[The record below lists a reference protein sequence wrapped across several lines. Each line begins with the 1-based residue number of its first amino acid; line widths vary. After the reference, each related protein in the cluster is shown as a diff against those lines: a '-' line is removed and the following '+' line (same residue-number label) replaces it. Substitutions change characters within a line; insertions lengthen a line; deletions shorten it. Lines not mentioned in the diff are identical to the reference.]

1 MVSARNTVSGGAG
14 GCSRWACSE
23 ATSASNVLGLAG
35 SRVWAAGS
43 SYDGRLCEWAKT
55 LVIKAIELMKCG
67 KAAGASLNLA
77 EMLKASGV
85 EGPHQ
90 ICDLICG
97 YHPFWENPYWTGGE
111 YHSLPLQGQRRR
123 PWGGELSRPEIA
135 RPGHEGSREGG
146 WELSTATS
154 AHRCYAVWFHVWT
167 QHHRHCTLPLL
178 I

>member
-14 GCSRWACSE
+14 GCIRWACSE

-43 SYDGRLCEWAKT
+43 SYDGKLCEWAKT

-67 KAAGASLNLA
+67 KAAGISLNLA

-90 ICDLICG
+90 ICDLIADIIHFG
-97 YHPFWENPYWTGGE
+97 KILTEREESTIVSLYKGKGVALAGGIIE
-111 YHSLPLQGQRRR
+111 A
-123 PWGGELSRPEIA
+123 WN
-135 RPGHEGSREGG
+135 
-146 WELSTATS
+146 
-154 AHRCYAVWFHVWT
+154 C
-167 QHHRHCTLPLL
+167 
-178 I
+178 